1 MIEGPWN
8 PWWEGETEEAPMS
21 DAADR
26 ILAGWPDASDAIA
39 CAKRVR
45 ELEAEVKRER
55 EKRHSLLRNTIPV
68 FTHENTLLRYISR
81 LSRMRKALRRAVTS
95 THWYDEFVKLAIKLN
110 ETENQLSH
118 YRPDWT
124 LAPEWAT
131 ECAIV
136 WRSDESDIEAIH
148 TERRPEDE

>member
-45 ELEAEVKRER
+45 ELEAVLAEVRFNEAVTHRE
-55 EKRHSLLRNTIPV
+55 
-68 FTHENTLLRYISR
+68 
-81 LSRMRKALRRAVTS
+81 LSR
-95 THWYDEFVKLAIKLN
+95 
-110 ETENQLSH
+110 
-118 YRPDWT
+118 YRPRWED
-124 LAPEWAT
+124 APEWAT

>member
-1 MIEGPWN
+1 
-8 PWWEGETEEAPMS
+8 MS

-95 THWYDEFVKLAIKLN
+95 THWYDEFVKLAIKLKP
-110 ETENQLSH
+110 
-118 YRPDWT
+118 YPGG
-124 LAPEWAT
+124 
-131 ECAIV
+131 
-136 WRSDESDIEAIH
+136 
-148 TERRPEDE
+148 

>member
-1 MIEGPWN
+1 MRHEL
-8 PWWEGETEEAPMS
+8 T
-21 DAADR
+21 D
-26 ILAGWPDASDAIA
+26 LQQ
-39 CAKRVR
+39 RVMV
-45 ELEAEVKRER
+45 L
-55 EKRHSLLRNTIPV
+55 
-68 FTHENTLLRYISR
+68 
-81 LSRMRKALRRAVTS
+81 
-95 THWYDEFVKLAIKLN
+95 D